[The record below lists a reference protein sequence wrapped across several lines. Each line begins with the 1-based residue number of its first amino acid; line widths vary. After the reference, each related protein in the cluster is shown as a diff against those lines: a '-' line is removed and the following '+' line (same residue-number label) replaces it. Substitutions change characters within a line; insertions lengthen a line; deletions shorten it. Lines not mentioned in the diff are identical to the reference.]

1 MYMFTDNSI
10 TTNEQA
16 KSGDG
21 GGRGRGGR
29 GRGGGE
35 LNSSNIS
42 QTLRGTQIT

>member
-21 GGRGRGGR
+21 GGRG
-29 GRGGGE
+29 GRGGGGRE
-35 LNSSNIS
+35 REN
-42 QTLRGTQIT
+42 